1 MSECADLI
9 FSASFGTAGRE
20 VENHVLSLLQR
31 QADPLQYRGWTAV
44 RGTDP
49 VKVMKTPQR
58 LETGVPEE
66 CNSVKKKLLHE
77 CFIVAVDKLHDAE
90 KPKNK
95 NYLLRIPHL
104 EKKITVHIL
113 VQFLPRSSSPLHMH
127 THARAHTH
135 RFLFIA
141 LDYTMHALWK
151 PPFSLKIHRAF
162 V

>member
-31 QADPLQYRGWTAV
+31 QADHLRYRGWRAV

-49 VKVMKTPQR
+49 MKVMKTPQR

-104 EKKITVHIL
+104 EKKSLFIFWYNFSPDL
-113 VQFLPRSSSPLHMH
+113 LPPYTCTH
-127 THARAHTH
+127 THVHT
-135 RFLFIA
+135 RTDFYL
-141 LDYTMHALWK
+141 
-151 PPFSLKIHRAF
+151 
-162 V
+162 